1 MQLLREI
8 SVRLGRS
15 TASSPWRTE
24 TATASVES
32 FRSTRWASATFEG
45 HRHEFAVRFDGRPDA
60 VDASVARFLAT
71 VDVDDIVLGASNTD
85 DLHGAL
91 GDDIVLGG
99 ELLADLALVGEE
111 QASDGV
117 LAMRTLRY
125 EALTV
130 AE

>member
-71 VDVDDIVLGASNTD
+71 VDVDDIVLG
-85 DLHGAL
+85 
-91 GDDIVLGG
+91 G